1 MVLEQKKRG
10 KTKVKNRLLRSMIGI
25 SAVMLMVSGCGSKEK
40 ETEPASIE
48 LASVEVVG
56 ESETETESETESES
70 EIESESK
77 EETEIQTETE
87 VQLDIPN
94 ETERETKTGVPVEN
108 LIKEPETKAGAG
120 TEATPPEQRE
130 ETVKESESETEAQT
144 RKQTEKQ
151 SENKPET
158 EAQTRKQTEKQS
170 ENKPETEAQT
180 RKQTEKQSENKP
192 ETEGQTRKQTEKQS
206 ENKPETEA
214 QTRKQTEK
222 QSENK
227 PETEKQTE
235 AAVSTEKETE
245 ETPDQL
251 FRVVNDVIIVRQEQ
265 SVESGRL
272 AALYP
277 GDEVLWLSEDGEW
290 SNVLFKAEEDLERG
304 YVKTEFLTDSD
315 KRYVAKEKVNVRKE
329 RDKDSEKLGAYL
341 EGEPVLVE
349 EQLSDGWAKVRYLAQ
364 EKAEVVEGYVRS
376 EYLQKS
382 ERSET
387 DPLVV
392 QAALLAGETI
402 PETEAA
408 SETEPETTVVT
419 EAETEPEITVV
430 TEAETEPETTVVTE
444 AETES
449 ETTVVTETETE
460 PETKSETVPETE
472 AISETES
479 KTETT
484 AITESETETTAIT
497 ESETEP
503 NSVTETAI
511 ETETE
516 VTALTET
523 ETISVSETEVLTEA
537 VTEATESSMTTQDSM
552 EAQFRALKEAA
563 PEASCI
569 GILYAKSNAA
579 APAKLTEYETLAKSL
594 GYEIQTVSVEEEQDI
609 DFAASSLV
617 GEVDAIFCISDPMI
631 DKLLDTV
638 YAYAQEVEI
647 PVINTDATVMS
658 DR

>member
-1 MVLEQKKRG
+1 M
-10 KTKVKNRLLRSMIGI
+10 KNRLLRSMIGI

-419 EAETEPEITVV
+419 EAETE
-430 TEAETEPETTVVTE
+430 
-444 AETES
+444 S